1 MAKGKTTYKQALASQ
16 KKLEKRLAYLQKRKE
31 YILGLRENLSKNW
44 EAAKANIPTGP
55 RTDKQAILT
64 AKYKSLNASL
74 LDLDTRI
81 LRVGGGKDVRGLLG
95 EKNALIPGLLDDAEL
110 SVIGLTP
117 NRGSMNIGPG
127 DFVRSDGELQ
137 SDYERGT
144 DMKSDKV
151 NNTMDFLNMLKIQ
164 NSESKRDKTLTI
176 Q

>member
-1 MAKGKTTYKQALASQ
+1 MAKGKKTYKQALASQ
-16 KKLEKRLAYLQKRKE
+16 KKLEQRLEYLQKRKA

-44 EAAKANIPTGP
+44 EATKQSMVSGP
-55 RTDKQAILT
+55 RTDKQAILE
-64 AKYKSLNASL
+64 AKYKSLNTSL
-74 LDLDTRI
+74 KDLDTRI
-81 LRVGGGKDVRGLLG
+81 LRVGGGKDVLGLLG
-95 EKNALIPGLLDDAEL
+95 EKDAIIPGLLDDAEL
-110 SVIGLTP
+110 KVIDLTP

-127 DFVRSDGELQ
+127 DFIRSDGELQ

>member
-1 MAKGKTTYKQALASQ
+1 MASKRYKDAVAQQ

-44 EAAKANIPTGP
+44 ETVKASIPTGP
-55 RTDKQAILT
+55 RTNKQAILE

-74 LDLDTRI
+74 KDLDTRI
-81 LRVGGGKDVRGLLG
+81 LRVGGGKDIQGLLG

-127 DFVRSDGELQ
+127 DFIRSDGELQ
-137 SDYERGT
+137 SDYARGT

-151 NNTMDFLNMLKIQ
+151 NNTMDFLNLLKIQ